1 MAKKSTPKVPGKTA
15 KRSGTRTTTIGGV
28 TIELAQPPKQ
38 TAKARAIRK
47 AVRDFYAA
55 ERPA

>member
-1 MAKKSTPKVPGKTA
+1 MAKKSTPKVSSKTA
-15 KRSGTRTTTIGGV
+15 KRPGARTTTIGGV
-28 TIELAQPPKQ
+28 TIKLAQPPKQ

-55 ERPA
+55 EPPV